1 MGREVD
7 GLKNPRSLDALYS
20 NLPKVTA
27 FLLSALQK
35 KLDPIW
41 RSIVRNS
48 SCSTAVLYWVLWV

>member
-35 KLDPIW
+35 KF
-41 RSIVRNS
+41 RSHLEIH
-48 SCSTAVLYWVLWV
+48 C